1 MICRSLRQIIFVQNE
16 TTSMLN
22 NFLSDHLKDYFEGD
36 TDDEDLFTLVDQL
49 RGEVFRKID
58 DRRTIKVRIGTAA
71 YFAKIHQGVGW
82 VEILK
87 NLMQGR
93 LPVLGARNEWLALC
107 ALRNAGV
114 RSMTPVLFC
123 ERGLN
128 PATRKSAIL
137 TEALESKVTLEDY
150 EPSGPVSKRKLVTEI
165 ASMARKMHKAGIN
178 HRDFYLC
185 HFLMNLPPAE
195 NQEDY
200 LKENKEPVLHLI
212 DLHRAEIRGNVPRRW
227 VVKDLGALLFSAFE
241 KGLTTRDLLRFVS
254 IYSNRSLRE
263 VLAEDPEFWAEVVE
277 RAMKLWFQDHDS
289 LPDGVS
295 RLLAC

>member
-1 MICRSLRQIIFVQNE
+1 
-16 TTSMLN
+16 MLT

-36 TDDEDLFTLVDQL
+36 TDNEDLFTLVDQL

-128 PATRKSAIL
+128 PATRQSAIL
-137 TEALESKVTLEDY
+137 TESLESKVTLEDF
-150 EPSGPVSKRKLVTEI
+150 ETTESDLKRKLI
-165 ASMARKMHKAGIN
+165 AEVATMARKMHQAGIN

-185 HFLMNLPPAE
+185 HFLLDLPLV
-195 NQEDY
+195 EDRDDAPGAP
-200 LKENKEPVLHLI
+200 LVLHLI
-212 DLHRAEIRGNVPRRW
+212 DLHRAQIRQNVPRRW
-227 VVKDLGALLFSAFE
+227 IVKDLGSLLFSAFE
-241 KGLTTRDLLRFVS
+241 KNLTKRDLLRFVRV
-254 IYSNRSLRE
+254 YSGSPLRE
-263 VLAEDPEFWAEVVE
+263 VLVTDPEFWDDVIA
-277 RAMKLWFQDHDS
+277 RAIKLWRQDHDS
-289 LPDGVS
+289 LPNNVT
-295 RLLAC
+295 RLLAR

>member
-1 MICRSLRQIIFVQNE
+1 
-16 TTSMLN
+16 MLN

-36 TDDEDLFTLVDQL
+36 TDNEDLFMLVDQL

-128 PATRKSAIL
+128 PATRQSAIL
-137 TEALESKVTLEDY
+137 TESLESKITLEDF
-150 EPSGPVSKRKLVTEI
+150 ETTESDLKRNLI
-165 ASMARKMHKAGIN
+165 AEVATMARKMHQAGIN

-185 HFLMNLPPAE
+185 HFLLDLPLV
-195 NQEDY
+195 EDRDDAPGAP
-200 LKENKEPVLHLI
+200 PVLHLI
-212 DLHRAEIRGNVPRRW
+212 DLHRAQIRQNVPRRW
-227 VVKDLGALLFSAFE
+227 IVKDLGSLLFSAFE
-241 KGLTTRDLLRFVS
+241 KNLTKRDLLRFVRV
-254 IYSNRSLRE
+254 YSGSPLRE
-263 VLAEDPEFWAEVVE
+263 VLVTDPEFWDDVIA
-277 RAMKLWFQDHDS
+277 RAIKLWRQDHDS
-289 LPDGVS
+289 LPNNVT
-295 RLLAC
+295 RLLAR

>member
-1 MICRSLRQIIFVQNE
+1 
-16 TTSMLN
+16 MLT

-36 TDDEDLFTLVDQL
+36 TDNEDLFTLVDQL

-128 PATRKSAIL
+128 PATRQSAIL
-137 TEALESKVTLEDY
+137 TESLESKVTLEDF
-150 EPSGPVSKRKLVTEI
+150 ETTESDLKRKLI
-165 ASMARKMHKAGIN
+165 AEVATMARKMHQAGIN

-185 HFLMNLPPAE
+185 HFLLDLPLV
-195 NQEDY
+195 EDRDDAPGAP
-200 LKENKEPVLHLI
+200 PVLHLI
-212 DLHRAEIRGNVPRRW
+212 DLHRAQIRQNVPRRW
-227 VVKDLGALLFSAFE
+227 IVKDLGSLLFSAFE
-241 KGLTTRDLLRFVS
+241 KNLTKRDLLRFVRV
-254 IYSNRSLRE
+254 YSGSPLRE
-263 VLAEDPEFWAEVVE
+263 VLVTDPEFWDDVIA
-277 RAMKLWFQDHDS
+277 RAIKLWRQDHDS
-289 LPDGVS
+289 LPNNVT
-295 RLLAC
+295 RLLAR

>member
-1 MICRSLRQIIFVQNE
+1 MTCRSVLQIIFARNE
-16 TTSMLN
+16 TISMLK
-22 NFLSDHLKDYFEGD
+22 NFLADHLKDYFKG
-36 TDDEDLFTLVDQL
+36 EDLFVLVDRL

-58 DRRTIKVRIGTAA
+58 DRRTIKVRIGAA
-71 YFAKIHQGVGW
+71 GYFAKIHQGVGW
-82 VEILK
+82 SEILK

-137 TEALESKVTLEDY
+137 TESLESKVTLEDY
-150 EPSGPVSKRKLVTEI
+150 EPSGSVSKIKLVTEV

-185 HFLMNLPPAE
+185 HFLMNVPPTKD
-195 NQEDY
+195 QEDDPE
-200 LKENKEPVLHLI
+200 ENKKPVLHLI
-212 DLHRAEIRGNVPRRW
+212 DLHRAQIRRNVPRRW
-227 VVKDLGALLFSAFE
+227 VIKDLGGLLFSAFE
-241 KGLTTRDLLRFVS
+241 KDLTTRDLLRFVN

-263 VLAEDPEFWAEVVE
+263 VLAEDPELWVEVVE
-277 RAMKLWFQDHDS
+277 RAIKLWFQDHDS
-289 LPDGVS
+289 LPVGVT

>member
-36 TDDEDLFTLVDQL
+36 TDNEDLFMLVDQL

-128 PATRKSAIL
+128 PATRQSAIL
-137 TEALESKVTLEDY
+137 TESLESKVTLEDF
-150 EPSGPVSKRKLVTEI
+150 ETTESDLKRKLI
-165 ASMARKMHKAGIN
+165 AEVATMARKMHQAGIN

-185 HFLMNLPPAE
+185 HFLLDLPLV
-195 NQEDY
+195 EDRDDAPGAP
-200 LKENKEPVLHLI
+200 PVLHLI
-212 DLHRAEIRGNVPRRW
+212 DLHRAQIRQNVPRRW
-227 VVKDLGALLFSAFE
+227 IVKDLGSLLFSAFE
-241 KGLTTRDLLRFVS
+241 KNLTKRDLLRFVRV
-254 IYSNRSLRE
+254 YSGSPLRE
-263 VLAEDPEFWAEVVE
+263 VLVTDPEFWDDVIA
-277 RAMKLWFQDHDS
+277 RAIKLWRQDHDDS
-289 LPDGVS
+289 LPNNVT
-295 RLLAC
+295 RLLAR

>member
-1 MICRSLRQIIFVQNE
+1 
-16 TTSMLN
+16 MLN

-36 TDDEDLFTLVDQL
+36 TDNEDLFTLVDQL

-128 PATRKSAIL
+128 PATRQSAIL
-137 TEALESKVTLEDY
+137 TESLESKVTLEDF
-150 EPSGPVSKRKLVTEI
+150 ETTESDLKRKLI
-165 ASMARKMHKAGIN
+165 AEVAAMARKMHQAGIN

-185 HFLMNLPPAE
+185 HFLLDLPLV
-195 NQEDY
+195 EDRDDAPGAP
-200 LKENKEPVLHLI
+200 PVLHLI
-212 DLHRAEIRGNVPRRW
+212 DLHRAQIRQNVPRRW
-227 VVKDLGALLFSAFE
+227 IVKDLGSLLFSAFE
-241 KGLTTRDLLRFVS
+241 KNLTKRDLLRFVRV
-254 IYSNRSLRE
+254 YSGSPLRE
-263 VLAEDPEFWAEVVE
+263 VLVTDPEFWDDVIA
-277 RAMKLWFQDHDS
+277 RAIKLWRQDHDS
-289 LPDGVS
+289 LPNNVT
-295 RLLAC
+295 RLLAR

>member
-1 MICRSLRQIIFVQNE
+1 
-16 TTSMLN
+16 MLN

-36 TDDEDLFTLVDQL
+36 TDNEDLFTLVDQL

-128 PATRKSAIL
+128 PATRQSAIL
-137 TEALESKVTLEDY
+137 TESLESKITLEDF
-150 EPSGPVSKRKLVTEI
+150 ETTESDLKRNLI
-165 ASMARKMHKAGIN
+165 AEVATMARKMHQAGIN

-185 HFLMNLPPAE
+185 HFLLDLPLV
-195 NQEDY
+195 EDRDDAPGAP
-200 LKENKEPVLHLI
+200 PVLHLI
-212 DLHRAEIRGNVPRRW
+212 DLHRAQIRQNVPRRW
-227 VVKDLGALLFSAFE
+227 IVKDLGSLLFSAFE
-241 KGLTTRDLLRFVS
+241 KNLTKRDLLRFVRV
-254 IYSNRSLRE
+254 YSGSPLRE
-263 VLAEDPEFWAEVVE
+263 VLVTDPEFWDDVIA
-277 RAMKLWFQDHDS
+277 RAIKLWRQDHDS
-289 LPDGVS
+289 LPNNVT
-295 RLLAC
+295 RLLAR

>member
-1 MICRSLRQIIFVQNE
+1 
-16 TTSMLN
+16 MLD
-22 NFLSDHLKDYFEGD
+22 NFLSDLLKDYFKGD
-36 TDDEDLFTLVDQL
+36 TDGEDLFTLVDQL
-49 RGEVFRKID
+49 HGEVFRKID
-58 DRRTIKVRIGTAA
+58 DRRTIKVRIGTAG

-137 TEALESKVTLEDY
+137 TESLESKVTLEDL
-150 EPSGPVSKRKLVTEI
+150 ETTDSDLKRKLI
-165 ASMARKMHKAGIN
+165 AEVATMARKMHQAGIN

-185 HFLMNLPPAE
+185 HFLLDLPRVTNRDEASGV
-195 NQEDY
+195 
-200 LKENKEPVLHLI
+200 LPVLHLI
-212 DLHRAEIRGNVPRRW
+212 DLHRAQIRHNVPRRW
-227 VVKDLGALLFSAFE
+227 IVKDLGSLLFSAFE
-241 KGLTTRDLLRFVS
+241 KNLTKRDLLRFVRV
-254 IYSNRSLRE
+254 YSNRPLRE
-263 VLAEDPEFWAEVVE
+263 VLVTDSEFWDDVIA
-277 RAMKLWFQDHDS
+277 RAIKLWRQDHDS
-289 LPDGVS
+289 LPNNVT
-295 RLLAC
+295 RLLAR

>member
-1 MICRSLRQIIFVQNE
+1 
-16 TTSMLN
+16 MLT

-36 TDDEDLFTLVDQL
+36 TDNEDLFTLVDQL

-128 PATRKSAIL
+128 PATRQSAIL
-137 TEALESKVTLEDY
+137 TESLESKVTLEDF
-150 EPSGPVSKRKLVTEI
+150 ETTESDLKRKLI
-165 ASMARKMHKAGIN
+165 AEVAAMARKMHQAGIN

-185 HFLMNLPPAE
+185 HFLLDLPLV
-195 NQEDY
+195 EDRDDAPGAP
-200 LKENKEPVLHLI
+200 PVLHLI
-212 DLHRAEIRGNVPRRW
+212 DLHRAQIRQNVPRRW
-227 VVKDLGALLFSAFE
+227 IVKDLGSLLFSAFE
-241 KGLTTRDLLRFVS
+241 KNLTKRDLLRFVRV
-254 IYSNRSLRE
+254 YSGSPLRE
-263 VLAEDPEFWAEVVE
+263 VLVTDPEFWDDVIA
-277 RAMKLWFQDHDS
+277 RAIKLWRQDHDS
-289 LPDGVS
+289 LPNNVT
-295 RLLAC
+295 RLLAR

>member
-128 PATRKSAIL
+128 PATRQSAIL
-137 TEALESKVTLEDY
+137 TESLESKITLEDF
-150 EPSGPVSKRKLVTEI
+150 ETTESDLKRNLI
-165 ASMARKMHKAGIN
+165 AEVATMARKMHQAGIN

-185 HFLMNLPPAE
+185 HFLLDLPLV
-195 NQEDY
+195 EDRDDAPGAP
-200 LKENKEPVLHLI
+200 PVLHLI
-212 DLHRAEIRGNVPRRW
+212 DLHRAQIRQNVPRRW
-227 VVKDLGALLFSAFE
+227 IVKDLGSLLFSAFE
-241 KGLTTRDLLRFVS
+241 KNLTKRDLLRFVRV
-254 IYSNRSLRE
+254 YSGSPLRE
-263 VLAEDPEFWAEVVE
+263 VLVTDPEFWDDVIA
-277 RAMKLWFQDHDS
+277 RAIKLWRQDHDS
-289 LPDGVS
+289 LPNNVT
-295 RLLAC
+295 RLLAR

>member
-1 MICRSLRQIIFVQNE
+1 
-16 TTSMLN
+16 MLN

-36 TDDEDLFTLVDQL
+36 TDNEDLFMLVDQL

-128 PATRKSAIL
+128 PATRQSAIL
-137 TEALESKVTLEDY
+137 TESLESKVTLEDF
-150 EPSGPVSKRKLVTEI
+150 ETTESDLKRNLI
-165 ASMARKMHKAGIN
+165 AEVATMARKMHQAGIN

-185 HFLMNLPPAE
+185 HFLLDLPLV
-195 NQEDY
+195 EDRDDAPGAP
-200 LKENKEPVLHLI
+200 PVLHLI
-212 DLHRAEIRGNVPRRW
+212 DLHRAQIRQNVPRRW
-227 VVKDLGALLFSAFE
+227 IVKDLGSLLFSAFE
-241 KGLTTRDLLRFVS
+241 KNLTKRDLLRFVRV
-254 IYSNRSLRE
+254 YSGSPLRE
-263 VLAEDPEFWAEVVE
+263 VLVTDPEFWDDVIA
-277 RAMKLWFQDHDS
+277 RAIKLWRQDHDS
-289 LPDGVS
+289 LPNNVT
-295 RLLAC
+295 RLLAR

>member
-1 MICRSLRQIIFVQNE
+1 
-16 TTSMLN
+16 MLT

-36 TDDEDLFTLVDQL
+36 TDNEDLFTLVDQL

-128 PATRKSAIL
+128 PATRQSAIL
-137 TEALESKVTLEDY
+137 TESLESKVTLEDF
-150 EPSGPVSKRKLVTEI
+150 ETTESDLKRKLI
-165 ASMARKMHKAGIN
+165 AEVAAMARKMHQAGIN

-185 HFLMNLPPAE
+185 HFLLDLPLV
-195 NQEDY
+195 EDRDDAPGAP
-200 LKENKEPVLHLI
+200 LVLHLI
-212 DLHRAEIRGNVPRRW
+212 DLHRAQIRQNVPRRW
-227 VVKDLGALLFSAFE
+227 IVKDLGSLLFSAFE
-241 KGLTTRDLLRFVS
+241 KNLTKRDLLRFVRV
-254 IYSNRSLRE
+254 YSGSPLRE
-263 VLAEDPEFWAEVVE
+263 VLVTDPEFWDDVIA
-277 RAMKLWFQDHDS
+277 RAIKLWRQDHDS
-289 LPDGVS
+289 LPNNVT
-295 RLLAC
+295 RLLAR

>member
-1 MICRSLRQIIFVQNE
+1 
-16 TTSMLN
+16 MLN

-36 TDDEDLFTLVDQL
+36 TDNEDLFTLVDQL

-114 RSMTPVLFC
+114 RSMTPELFC

-128 PATRKSAIL
+128 PATRQSAIL
-137 TEALESKVTLEDY
+137 TESLESKVTLEDF
-150 EPSGPVSKRKLVTEI
+150 ETTESDLKRKLI
-165 ASMARKMHKAGIN
+165 AEVATMARKMHQAGIN

-185 HFLMNLPPAE
+185 HFLLDLPLV
-195 NQEDY
+195 EDRDDAPGAP
-200 LKENKEPVLHLI
+200 LVLHLI
-212 DLHRAEIRGNVPRRW
+212 DLHRAQIRQNVPRRW
-227 VVKDLGALLFSAFE
+227 IVKDLGSLLFSAFE
-241 KGLTTRDLLRFVS
+241 KNLTKRDLLRFVRV
-254 IYSNRSLRE
+254 YSGSPLRE
-263 VLAEDPEFWAEVVE
+263 VLVTDPEFWDDVIA
-277 RAMKLWFQDHDS
+277 RAIKLWRQDHDS
-289 LPDGVS
+289 LPNNVT
-295 RLLAC
+295 RLLAR

>member
-36 TDDEDLFTLVDQL
+36 TDNEDLFTLVDQL

-128 PATRKSAIL
+128 PATRQSAIL
-137 TEALESKVTLEDY
+137 TESLESKITLEDF
-150 EPSGPVSKRKLVTEI
+150 ETTESDLKRKLI
-165 ASMARKMHKAGIN
+165 AEVATMARKMHQAGIN

-185 HFLMNLPPAE
+185 HFLLDLPLV
-195 NQEDY
+195 EDRDDAPGAP
-200 LKENKEPVLHLI
+200 PVLHLI
-212 DLHRAEIRGNVPRRW
+212 DLHRAQIRQNVPRRW
-227 VVKDLGALLFSAFE
+227 IVKDLGSLLFSAFE
-241 KGLTTRDLLRFVS
+241 KNLTKRDLLRFVRV
-254 IYSNRSLRE
+254 YSGSPLRE
-263 VLAEDPEFWAEVVE
+263 VLVTDPEFWDDVIA
-277 RAMKLWFQDHDS
+277 RAIKLWRQDHDS
-289 LPDGVS
+289 LPNNVT
-295 RLLAC
+295 RLLAR

>member
-36 TDDEDLFTLVDQL
+36 TDNEDLFTLVDQL

-128 PATRKSAIL
+128 PATRQSAIL
-137 TEALESKVTLEDY
+137 TESLESKVTLEDF
-150 EPSGPVSKRKLVTEI
+150 ETTESDLKRKLI
-165 ASMARKMHKAGIN
+165 AEVATMARKMHQAGIN

-185 HFLMNLPPAE
+185 HFLLDLPLV
-195 NQEDY
+195 EDRDDAPGAP
-200 LKENKEPVLHLI
+200 PVLHLI
-212 DLHRAEIRGNVPRRW
+212 DLHRAQIRQNVPRRW
-227 VVKDLGALLFSAFE
+227 IVKDLGSLLFSAFE
-241 KGLTTRDLLRFVS
+241 KNLTKRDLLRFVRV
-254 IYSNRSLRE
+254 YSGSPLRE
-263 VLAEDPEFWAEVVE
+263 VLVTDPEFWDDVIA
-277 RAMKLWFQDHDS
+277 RAIKLWRQDHDS
-289 LPDGVS
+289 LPNNVT
-295 RLLAC
+295 RLLAR

>member
-1 MICRSLRQIIFVQNE
+1 
-16 TTSMLN
+16 MLT

-128 PATRKSAIL
+128 PATRQSAIL
-137 TEALESKVTLEDY
+137 TESLESKVTLEDF
-150 EPSGPVSKRKLVTEI
+150 ETTESDLKRKLI
-165 ASMARKMHKAGIN
+165 AEVATMARKMHQAGIN

-185 HFLMNLPPAE
+185 HFLLDLPLV
-195 NQEDY
+195 EDRDDAPGAP
-200 LKENKEPVLHLI
+200 PVLHLI
-212 DLHRAEIRGNVPRRW
+212 DLHRAQIRQNVPRRW
-227 VVKDLGALLFSAFE
+227 IVKDLGSLLFSAFE
-241 KGLTTRDLLRFVS
+241 KNLTKRDLLRFVRV
-254 IYSNRSLRE
+254 YSGSPLRE
-263 VLAEDPEFWAEVVE
+263 VLVTDPEFWDDVIA
-277 RAMKLWFQDHDS
+277 RAIKLWRQDHDS
-289 LPDGVS
+289 LPNNVT
-295 RLLAC
+295 RLLAR

>member
-1 MICRSLRQIIFVQNE
+1 MICRSVRQTIFVRNE
-16 TTSMLN
+16 TISMLK
-22 NFLSDHLKDYFEGD
+22 NFLADRLKDDFEG
-36 TDDEDLFTLVDQL
+36 EDLFALVDRL

-58 DRRTIKVRIGTAA
+58 DRRTIKVRIGTAD

-93 LPVLGARNEWLALC
+93 LPVLGARNEWLALG

-137 TEALESKVTLEDY
+137 TESLESKITLEDFETR
-150 EPSGPVSKRKLVTEI
+150 EPVLKRKLVNEV
-165 ASMARKMHKAGIN
+165 ASMARNMHRAGIN

-185 HFLMNLPPAE
+185 HFLMDAP
-195 NQEDY
+195 QELD
-200 LKENKEPVLHLI
+200 KEPVLHLI
-212 DLHRAEIRGNVPRRW
+212 DLHRAQIRQNVPRRW
-227 VVKDLGALLFSAFE
+227 VVKDLGGLLFSAFE
-241 KGLTTRDLLRFVS
+241 KDLTKRDLLRFVRF
-254 IYSNRSLRE
+254 YSDRPLRE
-263 VLAEDPEFWAEVVE
+263 VLVKDAGIWDEVIK
-277 RAMKLWFQDHDS
+277 RAIKLWLQDHDS
-289 LPDGVS
+289 LPDGVT
-295 RLLAC
+295 RLLAS

>member
-1 MICRSLRQIIFVQNE
+1 
-16 TTSMLN
+16 MLN

-36 TDDEDLFTLVDQL
+36 TDNEDLFTLVDQL

-128 PATRKSAIL
+128 PATRQSAIL
-137 TEALESKVTLEDY
+137 TESLESKVTLEDF
-150 EPSGPVSKRKLVTEI
+150 ETTESDLKRKLI
-165 ASMARKMHKAGIN
+165 AEVATMARKMHQAGIN

-185 HFLMNLPPAE
+185 HFLLDLPLV
-195 NQEDY
+195 EDRDDAPGAP
-200 LKENKEPVLHLI
+200 PVLHLI
-212 DLHRAEIRGNVPRRW
+212 DLHRAQIRQNVPRRW
-227 VVKDLGALLFSAFE
+227 IVKDLGSLLFSAFE
-241 KGLTTRDLLRFVS
+241 KNLTKRDLLRFVRV
-254 IYSNRSLRE
+254 YSGSPLRE
-263 VLAEDPEFWAEVVE
+263 VLVTDPEFWDDVIA
-277 RAMKLWFQDHDS
+277 RAIKLWRQDHDS
-289 LPDGVS
+289 LPNNVT
-295 RLLAC
+295 RLLAR

>member
-1 MICRSLRQIIFVQNE
+1 MRQTIFVRNE
-16 TTSMLN
+16 TISMLK
-22 NFLSDHLKDYFEGD
+22 NFLADHLKAYFEG
-36 TDDEDLFTLVDQL
+36 EDLFALVDRL
-49 RGEVFRKID
+49 HGEVFRKID
-58 DRRTIKVRIGTAA
+58 DRRTIKVRIGTAG

-137 TEALESKVTLEDY
+137 TEALESKVTLEEF
-150 EPSGPVSKRKLVTEI
+150 EPGEPVLKRKLVTEV

-185 HFLMNLPPAE
+185 HFLMDAPPAE
-195 NQEDY
+195 GPEEATEGD
-200 LKENKEPVLHLI
+200 KEPVLHLI
-212 DLHRAEIRGNVPRRW
+212 DLHRAQIRQNVPRRW
-227 VVKDLGALLFSAFE
+227 VVKDLGGLLFSAFE
-241 KGLTTRDLLRFVS
+241 KDLTRRDLLRFVR
-254 IYSNRSLRE
+254 IYSDRPLRE
-263 VLAEDPEFWAEVVE
+263 VLVKDAEIWDEVVE
-277 RAMKLWFQDHDS
+277 RAIKLWFQDHDS
-289 LPDGVS
+289 LPGGVT
-295 RLLAC
+295 RLLAR

>member
-1 MICRSLRQIIFVQNE
+1 MICRSERQTLFVRNE
-16 TTSMLN
+16 TVSMLK
-22 NFLSDHLKDYFEGD
+22 NFLADHLKAYFSG
-36 TDDEDLFTLVDQL
+36 EDLFTSVDQL
-49 RGEVFRKID
+49 SGEMFRKID
-58 DRRTIKVRIGTAA
+58 DRRTIKVQIGAAA

-107 ALRNAGV
+107 ALSNAEV

-137 TEALESKVTLEDY
+137 TESLESKVTLEDY
-150 EPSGPVSKRKLVTEI
+150 EPSEPVLKRRIVTEV
-165 ASMARKMHKAGIN
+165 AFMARKMHKAGIN

-185 HFLMNLPPAE
+185 HFLMNTPSSE
-195 NQEDY
+195 DQEDG
-200 LKENKEPVLHLI
+200 LEHKETALYLI
-212 DLHRAEIRGNVPRRW
+212 DLHRAQVRKNVPRRW
-227 VVKDLGALLFSAFE
+227 VVKDLGGLLFSAFE
-241 KGLTTRDLLRFVS
+241 KDLTRRDLLRFVR
-254 IYSNRSLRE
+254 IYSDQPLRE
-263 VLAEDPEFWAEVVE
+263 VLVADAEFWGDVVE
-277 RAMKLWFQDHDS
+277 RAKKLWFQDHDS
-289 LPDGVS
+289 LPDGVV

>member
-128 PATRKSAIL
+128 PATRQSAIL
-137 TEALESKVTLEDY
+137 TESLESKVTLEDF
-150 EPSGPVSKRKLVTEI
+150 ETTESDLKRKLI
-165 ASMARKMHKAGIN
+165 AEVATMARKMHQAGIN

-185 HFLMNLPPAE
+185 HFLLDLPLV
-195 NQEDY
+195 EDRDDAPGAP
-200 LKENKEPVLHLI
+200 PVLHLI
-212 DLHRAEIRGNVPRRW
+212 DLHRAQIRQNVPRRW
-227 VVKDLGALLFSAFE
+227 IVKDLGSLLFSAFE
-241 KGLTTRDLLRFVS
+241 KNLTKRDLLRFVRV
-254 IYSNRSLRE
+254 YSGSPLRE
-263 VLAEDPEFWAEVVE
+263 VLVTDPEFWDDVIA
-277 RAMKLWFQDHDS
+277 RAIKLWRQDHDS
-289 LPDGVS
+289 LPNNVT
-295 RLLAC
+295 RLLAR

>member
-1 MICRSLRQIIFVQNE
+1 
-16 TTSMLN
+16 MLT

-36 TDDEDLFTLVDQL
+36 TDNEDLFMLVDQL

-128 PATRKSAIL
+128 PATRQSAIL
-137 TEALESKVTLEDY
+137 TESLESKVTLEDF
-150 EPSGPVSKRKLVTEI
+150 ETTESDLKRKLI
-165 ASMARKMHKAGIN
+165 AEVATMARKMHQAGIN

-185 HFLMNLPPAE
+185 HFLLDLPLV
-195 NQEDY
+195 EDRDDAPGAP
-200 LKENKEPVLHLI
+200 LVLHLI
-212 DLHRAEIRGNVPRRW
+212 DLHRAQIRQNVPRRW
-227 VVKDLGALLFSAFE
+227 IVKDLGSLLFSAFE
-241 KGLTTRDLLRFVS
+241 KNLTKRDLLRFVRV
-254 IYSNRSLRE
+254 YSGSPLRE
-263 VLAEDPEFWAEVVE
+263 VLVTDPEFWDDVIA
-277 RAMKLWFQDHDS
+277 RAIKLWRQDHDS
-289 LPDGVS
+289 LPNNVT
-295 RLLAC
+295 RLLAR

>member
-128 PATRKSAIL
+128 PATRQSAIL
-137 TEALESKVTLEDY
+137 TESLESKITLEDF
-150 EPSGPVSKRKLVTEI
+150 ETTESDLKRNLI
-165 ASMARKMHKAGIN
+165 AEVATMARKMHQAGVN

-185 HFLMNLPPAE
+185 HFLLDLPLE
-195 NQEDY
+195 EDRDDAPGAP
-200 LKENKEPVLHLI
+200 PVLHLI
-212 DLHRAEIRGNVPRRW
+212 DLHRAQIRQNVPRRW
-227 VVKDLGALLFSAFE
+227 IVKDLGSLLFSAFE
-241 KGLTTRDLLRFVS
+241 KNLTKRDLLRFVRV
-254 IYSNRSLRE
+254 YSGSPLRE
-263 VLAEDPEFWAEVVE
+263 VLVTDPEFWDDVIA
-277 RAMKLWFQDHDS
+277 RAIKLWRQDHDS
-289 LPDGVS
+289 LPNNVT
-295 RLLAC
+295 RLLAR